1 MRARNGGNR
10 DGIGGNPY
18 EAPKSEGGSQG
29 QQSRGWLGQSSSS
42 RSGAPDYQFSFDCD
56 CGRPIGVAPAQAG
69 SLVRCEA
76 CGQEVSVPSLS
87 KLRKLSGK
95 DAYESGTAD
104 TIRRMIRSGELP
116 ADDVC
121 AVSGTPTGETVI
133 LEILIPK
140 VFRNQDVER
149 SNNAL
154 IFFGG
159 LWAMALVALSGQH
172 KAYATDTDQA
182 STLRVPL
189 RVAEA
194 YHAKVVRMNQRR
206 LRVLLRSV
214 PIYATLLKENPAAQ
228 VSVVEEPED
237 QKVGFASHN
246 SGTREASRGV
256 Y

>member
-1 MRARNGGNR
+1 MRARSDGNR
-10 DGIGGNPY
+10 DGIGDNPY
-18 EAPKSEGGSQG
+18 ESPKSEGGSQG
-29 QQSRGWLGQSSSS
+29 QQSRGWLGQGASS
-42 RSGAPDYQFSFDCD
+42 RPSAAPYQFSFDCA

-69 SLVRCEA
+69 SLVRCEG

-116 ADDVC
+116 DDGVC
-121 AVSGTPTGETVI
+121 AVSGKPTDDTVV

-154 IFFGG
+154 ILFGG

-189 RVAEA
+189 RVAKV
-194 YHAKVVRMNQRR
+194 YHAKLGRMNQRR
-206 LRVLLRSV
+206 LRRLLRSV
-214 PIYATLLKENPAAQ
+214 PIYATLLNENPVAQ
-228 VSVVEEPED
+228 VSVVDELED
-237 QKVGFASHN
+237 
-246 SGTREASRGV
+246 
-256 Y
+256 